1 MLVYLLDIL
10 PSLVGQAFLIRSY
23 ILVMNML
30 LLLLLPPLRPC
41 IGFTLRITFNYILFD
56 K

>member
-30 LLLLLPPLRPC
+30 LLLLPPLRPC
-41 IGFTLRITFNYILFD
+41 IGFTLRITFNFILFD